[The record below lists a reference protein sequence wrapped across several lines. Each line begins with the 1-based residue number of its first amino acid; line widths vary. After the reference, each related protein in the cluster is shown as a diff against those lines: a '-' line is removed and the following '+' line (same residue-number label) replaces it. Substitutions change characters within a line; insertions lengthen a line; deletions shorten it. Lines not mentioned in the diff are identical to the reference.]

1 MLFRSWGLVVNE
13 AMAAGLPVLV
23 SRGAGCAV
31 DLIDEGTTGWSFD
44 PGDPEALTQLL
55 HQLEALPPDRR
66 ERLRRAAAA
75 RLRRFDPEAFA
86 DGLEAAVTTALAS
99 PRRSRLGALVARLR

>member
-1 MLFRSWGLVVNE
+1 
-13 AMAAGLPVLV
+13 VLV

-31 DLIDEGTTGWSFD
+31 DLIEDGATGWSFD
-44 PGDPEALTQLL
+44 PGDPTALTQLL
-55 HQLEALPPDRR
+55 HRLEALPPDRR
-66 ERLRRAAAA
+66 DRLRQAAAA

-86 DGLEAAVTTALAS
+86 AGLEAAVATALAS